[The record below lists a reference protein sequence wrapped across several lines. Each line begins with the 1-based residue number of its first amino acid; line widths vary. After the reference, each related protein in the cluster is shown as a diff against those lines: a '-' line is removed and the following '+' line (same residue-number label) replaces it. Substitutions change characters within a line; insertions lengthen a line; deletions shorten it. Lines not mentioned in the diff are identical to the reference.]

1 MKIESSLGDKGLYIT
16 ECLDQETLS
25 ELLEFLKPYGRRKFD
40 QLHFFRYDFP
50 VPQNDFGQRIQA
62 SVNAAILEYVNGSN
76 KNPSDYILK
85 KSYSMSEWKLGKSLA
100 PHIDSIKYDHPD
112 THSPRSIINALLYL
126 TDDYEDGEIV
136 FPEIDVAIRPKAG
149 SVVVF
154 DSDLQHGVNAVK
166 SGLRVTAS
174 SNLYSIHAE
183 DIDEIKALGYR
194 YLV

>member
-1 MKIESSLGDKGLYIT
+1 MYIESTLGDKGLYLVD
-16 ECLDQETLS
+16 CVDQEHLEKIFKLEKKLNSIKQLKYFRSSFKLS
-25 ELLEFLKPYGRRKFD
+25 NDELSTYLTT
-40 QLHFFRYDFP
+40 
-50 VPQNDFGQRIQA
+50 NI
-62 SVNAAILEYVNGSN
+62 NAAIIEYLNKTN
-76 KNPSDYILK
+76 KNKSDYIAPD
-85 KSYSMSEWKLGKSLA
+85 SYAMSHWIIGESLEA
-100 PHIDSIKYDHPD
+100 HTDNLKYDHPD